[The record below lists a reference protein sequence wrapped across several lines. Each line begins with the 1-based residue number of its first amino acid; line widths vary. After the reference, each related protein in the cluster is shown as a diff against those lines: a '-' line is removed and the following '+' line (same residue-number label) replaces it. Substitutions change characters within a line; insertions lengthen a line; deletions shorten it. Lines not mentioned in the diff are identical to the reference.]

1 METLKINKA
10 NALKAYKEA
19 PKEGKQLLSNLFGK
33 GVLSE
38 NIMERIHD
46 FSDILDEAGISEE
59 EFAEQIKGLSEDE
72 IAYKKMKL
80 FTSVLNEGWGPDWN
94 DSNEYKWYP
103 YFDMGSKS
111 GFGFSNADA
120 GYGYAHANVG
130 SRLCFKS
137 SALAEFAGKLFISIY
152 KAFLTK

>member
-111 GFGFSNADA
+111 GFGFSDA
-120 GYGYAHANVG
+120 MRATSVRV
-130 SRLCFKS
+130 RL
-137 SALAEFAGKLFISIY
+137 SARAFVLNLLHWQNLLENCLYPYIKLF
-152 KAFLTK
+152 